1 VEAWLEVDDRME
13 LEELAMSV
21 DELVE
26 LVYGDVEVDDGI
38 IGFPTK
44 TAPQT
49 VFCALAVPIAD
60 LR

>member
-1 VEAWLEVDDRME
+1 MEREE
-13 LEELAMSV
+13 LEMSV

-26 LVYGDVEVDDGI
+26 LVYGGAEVDDGI

-44 TAPQT
+44 MAPQT
-49 VFCALAVPIAD
+49 VSCALAVPIAD

>member
-1 VEAWLEVDDRME
+1 ME
-13 LEELAMSV
+13 LGELATSV

-26 LVYGDVEVDDGI
+26 LVYSGGEVDDGI
-38 IGFPTK
+38 ISFPTK

-49 VFCALAVPIAD
+49 IFCALAAPMAD